1 MTKEI
6 NGMYF
11 EIIKPRNYFN
21 QNVLYGIGT
30 EDEIFKRY
38 GKPSTTKQNIW
49 KKWVQ
54 WANNTRGVVGLHIS
68 GANCNTFSIKG
79 WYIEEGSFL
88 EEDKTYFIWITKCHN
103 KMYLVK

>member
-11 EIIKPRNYFN
+11 EFIKPRNWYQTN
-21 QNVLYGIGT
+21 ILYGIG
-30 EDEIFKRY
+30 ENDEIFKHY
-38 GKPSTTKQNIW
+38 TKPSTTKQEIW
-49 KKWVQ
+49 KEWVQ
-54 WANNTRGVVGLHIS
+54 WANDTEGVVGLHIS

-79 WYIEEGSFL
+79 WYIEE
-88 EEDKTYFIWITKCHN
+88 DKKYFIWITKCHN